1 MLFSPDGVH
10 RMFILSR
17 CAKKPHFYDIFRVS
31 DCTPP
36 FNIGVRTSNE
46 NRGGVPVTEIR
57 GQTWDQEEASV
68 HARGTCLNFEQILCT

>member
-1 MLFSPDGVH
+1 MVCVECSFLVGSQ
-10 RMFILSR
+10 
-17 CAKKPHFYDIFRVS
+17 KTHFYDIFGVS

-57 GQTWDQEEASV
+57 GQTWDQEEPSV
-68 HARGTCLNFEQILCT
+68 HARGACLNYEQILCT